1 MSVFS
6 KVVFAASLLSLGAA
20 ASPALA
26 DTTLIFGEPGP
37 NRGARPESI
46 QWFADEVAKRSNGD
60 LKIEIHWGGALY
72 KSTGALDAVG
82 SGAADLGTVL
92 STYFPKE
99 LMGMTVANLPLGN
112 ADLWVGMEATDE
124 FMRTNEAMK
133 KTLDDLSLVYLGSW
147 TTSQV
152 NIGCKGKV
160 INSVDDIRGLKIRGM
175 SAYGDVFSD
184 LGGIN
189 VDVNVY
195 DSYQGIETGL
205 LDCTQSYSYMV
216 TALKLEEVL
225 SSYTILNWGQV
236 AGMGMFINKDVFEGL
251 TEDQRE
257 VLLGVAHDMIGT
269 YGDLLT
275 KANDDAVEAMKAKGI
290 EVIELPEKDRSELRE
305 RAAKYIQEWV
315 EEANAAG
322 LPGEEMLAQYAG
334 LVEKWTKVRD
344 EKGYPWVPKE

>member
-1 MSVFS
+1 MSILS
-6 KVVFAASLLSLGAA
+6 KAILAISMTVAV
-20 ASPALA
+20 SPAWA
-26 DTTLIFGEPGP
+26 ETTLIFGEPGP

-46 QWFADEVAKRSNGD
+46 QWFADEVAKRSSGD
-60 LKIEIHWGGALY
+60 LKIDIQWGGALY
-72 KSTGALDAVG
+72 KSTGALEAVG

-124 FMRTNEAMK
+124 FMRTSDAMK
-133 KTLDDLSLVYLGSW
+133 KSLDDLNLVYLGSW

-152 NIGCKGKV
+152 NIGCRGKA
-160 INSVDDIRGLKIRGM
+160 IRSIDDIRGLKIRGM

-195 DSYQGIETGL
+195 DSFQGIETGL
-205 LDCTQSYSYMV
+205 LDCTQGYSYMV
-216 TALKLEEVL
+216 TALKLQEVL

-236 AGMGMFINKDVFEGL
+236 AGMGLFINKDVFEGL
-251 TEDQRE
+251 AEDQRE
-257 VLLGVAHDMIGT
+257 ILLSVGHDMIGT

-275 KANDDAVEAMKAKGI
+275 NANDAAIETMKEVGI
-290 EVIELPEKDRSELRE
+290 EVIELPEKDRNELRE
-305 RAAKYIQEWV
+305 RGAKYIQEWV
-315 EEANAAG
+315 EQANAAG
-322 LPGEEMLAQYAG
+322 MPGDEMLAQYTG
-334 LVEKWTKVRD
+334 LIEKWTGIRD
-344 EKGYPWVPKE
+344 EKGYPWAPKD